1 METNQRILD
10 FSIVTLLVAVLF
22 QYYGSYLFSDFD
34 LGWHIFA
41 GKLIV
46 QNASVPQFDPW
57 SYTSE
62 QQWYNLSWLYDI
74 FVYFVYYVF
83 GERNLNFVNSLIFGG
98 LIGYIY
104 VGLDNFGKFKTDV
117 KMVISAL
124 AGLSMYD
131 LMHMRPQ
138 LISYI
143 LTLIT
148 LISVENFNARP
159 RLSFFLKLFFINFIW
174 VNVHGSFILIYVILG
189 TYFLEKLIQKDFD
202 FAKYYIFG
210 GIVCCL
216 GTLVNPLGI
225 DIFTGMARTLNSE
238 MTKYIIEWKPMTFG
252 VYYGFS
258 LFLLVFILAS
268 DIMHP
273 TIPFRFKFL
282 AFGSLIAA
290 LSSMRFFAYAAIL
303 SAPYLAML
311 LNERLPRAKDNNLS
325 IKVKFIS
332 LALLISA
339 YGLMFAYKLGNGF
352 MLRQFPRPLIE
363 TMAINFPDLKYFNT
377 YNTGAQLIYYSG
389 ANAKVFIDS
398 RAGTVY
404 QEPLMQ
410 EYMDFFLAK
419 KPIDELYAKYNFD
432 VVFIERELVTYA
444 WTYNFLKNWIVV
456 FEDEKYGLYAKPEL
470 AARLALV
477 FPEIRK
483 E

>member
-1 METNQRILD
+1 METNQKLLD
-10 FSIVTLLVAVLF
+10 FTIITLLVAVLF

-41 GKLIV
+41 GKLIA
-46 QNASVPQFDPW
+46 QNASIPQFDPW
-57 SYTSE
+57 SYTSGQE
-62 QQWYNLSWLYDI
+62 WYNLSWLYDL
-74 FVYFVYYVF
+74 FVYGIYYIF
-83 GERNLNFVNSLIFGG
+83 GERNLNFINSLIFGG

-104 VGLDNFGKFKTDV
+104 IGLENFGKFKTDV
-117 KMVISAL
+117 KMVVSAL
-124 AGLSMYD
+124 AALAMYD

-143 LTLIT
+143 LTLVM
-148 LISVENFNARP
+148 LILVEKFNSRP
-159 RLSFFLKLFFINFIW
+159 RLSFFVKLFFINFIW

-189 TYFLEKLIQKDFD
+189 TYCLDKLIQKDFD
-202 FAKYYIFG
+202 SAKYFVFASMI
-210 GIVCCL
+210 CLL

-268 DIMHP
+268 DVMHP
-273 TIPFRFKFL
+273 TTPFRFKFL

-290 LSSMRFFAYAAIL
+290 LSSMRFFAYAAVL
-303 SAPYLAML
+303 CAPYLAML

-325 IKVKFIS
+325 PKMKIATVVILVTAYSIMFINK
-332 LALLISA
+332 I
-339 YGLMFAYKLGNGF
+339 GNGF
-352 MLRQFPRPLIE
+352 TLNQFPRPLIE

-389 ANAKVFIDS
+389 ANAKIFIDS

-404 QEPLMQ
+404 QESLMQ

-419 KPIDELYAKYNFD
+419 KPINVLYEKYNFD
-432 VVFIERELVTYA
+432 VVFIERELVSYA

-470 AARLALV
+470 AARLSIV
-477 FPEIRK
+477 FPEIIK